1 MLRVVVDRAEASG
14 DNRSVEETDLV
25 AGRWLL
31 MINVVDAYRL
41 FEVMV
46 VDQER
51 VWRS

>member
-31 MINVVDAYRL
+31 IKRGFA
-41 FEVMV
+41 EVKN
-46 VDQER
+46 
-51 VWRS
+51 